1 MTLYCCQ
8 YRQSAL
14 HCTCCSKLQFAHT
27 QLYTDI
33 LIKFQIWKQPRKDGI
48 YLLPGAYERGEGVSN
63 CHIFVVPSSVE
74 FSASKTRLI
83 R

>member
-1 MTLYCCQ
+1 MTLNCCQ
-8 YRQSAL
+8 YRQSTL

-48 YLLPGAYERGEGVSN
+48 YPLHIPEKGKPQPLLP
-63 CHIFVVPSSVE
+63 SVD
-74 FSASKTRLI
+74 SAGKSALLLPPVDPLI
-83 R
+83 